1 MLKDSLKV
9 RYKLTLGDFYMNWT
23 NFYIKLTVIIL
34 FLITMIVKMTRMSY
48 NRDERRG
55 AFEAGKSI
63 KRTSSAR

>member
-23 NFYIKLTVIIL
+23 NFYIKLTMIIL
-34 FLITMIVKMTRMSY
+34 FLTTMIVKVTRMSY

>member
-9 RYKLTLGDFYMNWT
+9 RYKLILGDFYMNWT
-23 NFYIKLTVIIL
+23 NFYIKLTMIIL
-34 FLITMIVKMTRMSY
+34 FLTTMIVKTTRMSY

>member
-23 NFYIKLTVIIL
+23 NFYIKLTMIIL
-34 FLITMIVKMTRMSY
+34 FLTTMIVKMTRMSY

-55 AFEAGKSI
+55 AYEVEKSAQG
-63 KRTSSAR
+63 TSSKR